1 MHIEVSPQIEQFI
14 QSQVSAGIFADPQ
27 QLVTVAVEKMMD
39 ERDPDM
45 PGWTKEALRAAVAL
59 GADQAD
65 RGEVSPYSMEEI
77 IANWEKKHSTCHT
90 ALVAGS
96 GY

>member
-1 MHIEVSPQIEQFI
+1 MHIEVSPHIEQFI
-14 QSQVSAGIFADPQ
+14 QSQVSAGIFGDPA
-27 QLVTVAVEKMMD
+27 QLVTAAVEKMMG

-65 RGEVSPYSMEEI
+65 RGEVVGQSLEEI
-77 IANWEKKHSTCHT
+77 FTEWKRDYTHKN
-90 ALVAGS
+90 
-96 GY
+96 